1 MQLSAAVAGLV
12 YKTNV
17 RRAGA
22 VFLFVSR
29 TSSPTVERFRIV
41 FCEIST
47 RIAVDMMFTIESI
60 LGDKLC
66 ASRSSADSQQQQ
78 RRKSQEICENDGKDA
93 KVVSPLVHRRAEKK
107 DSPPPLIPAAFAAT
121 TAAAETTAA
130 TLRSRASQPIAAA
143 AEARRPPSVV
153 VCRKRK
159 SMSDGED
166 DISGENTNLII
177 T

>member
-1 MQLSAAVAGLV
+1 
-12 YKTNV
+12 
-17 RRAGA
+17 
-22 VFLFVSR
+22 
-29 TSSPTVERFRIV
+29 
-41 FCEIST
+41 
-47 RIAVDMMFTIESI
+47 MMFTIESI

-66 ASRSSADSQQQQ
+66 ASRSSADSQQQ
-78 RRKSQEICENDGKDA
+78 RRNSQEICENDGKDA
-93 KVVSPLVHRRAEKK
+93 KDVSPLVHRRAEKK

-143 AEARRPPSVV
+143 EARRSPSVV

-166 DISGENTNLII
+166 DISGENTNQII
-177 T
+177 NLAVC